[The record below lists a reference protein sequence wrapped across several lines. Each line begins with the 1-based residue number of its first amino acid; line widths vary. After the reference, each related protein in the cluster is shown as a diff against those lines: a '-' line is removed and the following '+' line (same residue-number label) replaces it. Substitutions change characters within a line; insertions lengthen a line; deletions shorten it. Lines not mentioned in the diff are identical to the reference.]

1 MGRVQARKLLSP
13 GAEQLVLGRRDF
25 MPFYAPMGK
34 VQTPCW
40 DGQTRDLA
48 LLTLD

>member
-1 MGRVQARKLLSP
+1 MGRVQVRESLSA

-34 VQTPCW
+34 VQTLCW
-40 DGQTRDLA
+40 DGQTRDL
-48 LLTLD
+48 D

>member
-1 MGRVQARKLLSP
+1 MGRVQVPKSLSA

-25 MPFYAPMGK
+25 MPFYVPMGK
-34 VQTPCW
+34 VHPCW

-48 LLTLD
+48 

>member
-1 MGRVQARKLLSP
+1 MGRVQVRKSMSS
-13 GAEQLVLGRRDF
+13 GTEQLVLGRRDF

-40 DGQTRDLA
+40 DGQTRNLA
-48 LLTLD
+48 